1 MHFPEVKEALYS
13 RCTILVEGETEYGS
27 FPYFAKTLGIN
38 FDYYGICLINAR
50 GESSIT
56 KISQLIRR
64 FHIPTVCLYD
74 RDVMVEN
81 PKPYVFYTD
90 YICYEMDVVQA
101 CISSGRFES
110 GDTFCGRQ
118 FRCGK
123 FFSCEKSGTKT
134 WHGSWFLSAEKA
146 V

>member
-64 FHIPTVCLYD
+64 FHIPKVCLYD
-74 RDVMVEN
+74 KDVMVEN
-81 PKPYVFYTD
+81 PKPYVFYTV
-90 YICYEMDVVQA
+90 YICYE
-101 CISSGRFES
+101 
-110 GDTFCGRQ
+110 
-118 FRCGK
+118 
-123 FFSCEKSGTKT
+123 
-134 WHGSWFLSAEKA
+134 L
-146 V
+146 